1 MADILLISG
10 SPTVPSKSAALLD
23 YSQKWLNDKSSFETV
38 LVSVRDFPTEDL
50 ILAKY
55 DSPAFDSFKQHV
67 NSAAGLIVSTPIYK
81 ASYTGSL
88 KALLDI
94 LPPSSF
100 RGKTILPIASGG
112 TLGHLLAIDYA
123 IKPVLSTLGA
133 SDVLQGVYLV
143 DQQFRVENGQPVLA
157 EEIQQ
162 RLDESLSQFL
172 ANLESRVTVQ

>member
-10 SPTVPSKSAALLD
+10 SPTASSRSGALLT
-23 YSQKWLNDKSSFETV
+23 YSQNWLHNKSSFETV
-38 LVSVRDFPTEDL
+38 LVSVRDFPADDL

-55 DSPAFDSFKQHV
+55 DSPAFDGFKQQV
-67 NSAAGLIVSTPIYK
+67 SNAAGIIVSTPIYK
-81 ASYTGSL
+81 AAYTGSL

-94 LPPSSF
+94 LPQYAF

-112 TLGHLLAIDYA
+112 SLGHLLAIDYA

-133 SDVLQGVYLV
+133 SDLLQGVYLV
-143 DQQFRVENGQPVLA
+143 DQQFRVENGQPIIA

-162 RLDESLSQFL
+162 RLDESLSRFL
-172 ANLESRVTVQ
+172 ANLESRATV

>member
-10 SPTVPSKSAALLD
+10 SPTASSRSGALLS
-23 YSQKWLNDKSSFETV
+23 YSQNWLRNKSSFETV
-38 LVSVRDFPTEDL
+38 LVSVRDFPADDL

-55 DSPAFDSFKQHV
+55 DSPAFDSFKQQISDATGIV
-67 NSAAGLIVSTPIYK
+67 VSTPIYK
-81 ASYTGSL
+81 AAYTGSL

-94 LPPSSF
+94 LPQYAF

-112 TLGHLLAIDYA
+112 SLGHLLAIDYA

-143 DQQFRVENGQPVLA
+143 DQQFRVENGQPIIA

-172 ANLESRVTVQ
+172 ANLENRATV

>member
-10 SPTVPSKSAALLD
+10 SPTVPSRSGALLT
-23 YSQKWLNDKSSFETV
+23 YSQNWLRNKSSFETV
-38 LVSVRDFPTEDL
+38 LVSVRDFAADDL

-55 DSPAFDSFKQHV
+55 DSPAFDSFKQQVSH
-67 NSAAGLIVSTPIYK
+67 AAGIIVSTPIYK
-81 ASYTGSL
+81 AAYTGSL

-94 LPPSSF
+94 LPQYAF

-112 TLGHLLAIDYA
+112 SPGHLLAIDYA

-133 SDVLQGVYLV
+133 SDILPGVYLV
-143 DQQFRVENGQPVLA
+143 DQQFRVENGQPIIA
-157 EEIQQ
+157 EEIHQ

-172 ANLESRVTVQ
+172 ANLESRATV